1 MFVFLFFIRIST
13 HILRMRYDNSR
24 WIFQANRDDEGKWLR
39 TFSDTK
45 TLHIFYAPTQIPVS
59 RQTIRYKLL
68 ALNIYMCFIHIKR
81 TLTFDIFSCIEKRK
95 GTYVLSFGS
104 LCELENRNHGKS
116 TRIFSICYRM
126 RRNVLR
132 GGNDFNTFNGCVR
145 VRGKKQWLQSV
156 PSQWWS
162 KRLCS

>member
-1 MFVFLFFIRIST
+1 M
-13 HILRMRYDNSR
+13 
-24 WIFQANRDDEGKWLR
+24 R

-45 TLHIFYAPTQIPVS
+45 SLHIFYAPTQIPVS

-132 GGNDFNTFNGCVR
+132 GVTTSIRSMDVFACEGKSNDCKAFRVSGEVNVFAVR
-145 VRGKKQWLQSV
+145 NVCSV
-156 PSQWWS
+156 
-162 KRLCS
+162 LCESNFRINESSRA